1 MSTRI
6 IAGIAGAVLAGLVL
20 GVMMQM
26 MGLMT
31 DLSDMVGMESV
42 AVGWVIH
49 LMMSVLFGLVYGLL
63 LMAASLKLGANLG
76 LGAAYGIAIWIM
88 GPLIIMPMMMGDA
101 VLAFDTDTM
110 MMLMGHVMWGLLTGA
125 IAVAVHR
132 RLATSDSISSSRQ
145 PV

>member
-1 MSTRI
+1 MGKRI
-6 IAGIAGAVLAGLVL
+6 LAGIAGAVIAGLVL

-31 DLSDMVGMESV
+31 DLGDMIGMESA
-42 AVGWVIH
+42 AVGWVVH
-49 LMMSVLFGLVYGLL
+49 LMMSVMFGAVYGLV
-63 LMAASLKLGANLG
+63 LMAVSVKLGANLG

-88 GPLIIMPMMMGDA
+88 GPLLVMPMMMGDD
-101 VLAFDTDTM
+101 VLAFDTDTL
-110 MMLMGHVMWGLLTGA
+110 MMLMGHVIWGLLTGA

-132 RLATSDSISSSRQ
+132 RLAESRSSALRQ